1 MGGPLSPVPAT
12 ENLMTQPL
20 PASPHSPFSCV
31 LVGAE
36 SLLIQCGEMLLEKSA
51 EICAVVSRN
60 PQILD
65 WARSKE
71 LPTAAP
77 GKGLADA
84 LRPLEFDY
92 FLSITNLAMI
102 DGEVLEMARKA
113 SINFHDGPLPR
124 YAGMYAPAWA
134 ILGGES
140 EYGITF
146 HQMTEAADEG
156 DIHVQRHFEIRP
168 DDSSLTLNTRCYEA
182 AIDAFGELL
191 EALVDGTLAS
201 TPQNLEERTYFE
213 RYRRPD
219 AAGVLDWQRPA
230 PEISASIR
238 AMDFGRYENAFSS
251 AKMVHQGKLVLV
263 NGVEVRETSGVPGAV
278 LSIEGDTMVV
288 ATGDDDSLALSRFTC
303 PMGTALTAE
312 EAAARLGI
320 TPGQILEPLDA
331 DVRARLTDQNNKST
345 PSEAY
350 WVRRLRELDPV
361 EIPYREASQTGEPGA
376 AFGSLDVEV
385 PAAYG
390 QLEHDDPAAGV
401 IAAFAAYLTRVSGRD
416 AFDLAFEDEG
426 KQERYRD
433 LDTFYAG
440 RVPLRISIDT
450 NGAAGSAKDALAK
463 IEVTVATA
471 RERGSHLED
480 VVARYPDLQ
489 ANAALVSDSLAPVTV
504 AIASD
509 PAAWQPK
516 PGTDFA
522 LVVSNDGTRARF
534 VHDEAAQKPEAAA
547 RILEQFSTFLEGLAV
562 GVPAE
567 AELARIPL
575 LSDAE
580 RQKILGEWNATGVD
594 FDRGECIHTLFEAR
608 VAETPDATAVV
619 YEAESLSYGEL
630 DAHANQLAHHLR
642 GLGIGPDKLVGVY
655 LERSIDM
662 MVGIMGVLKAG
673 GAYVPLDPTYP
684 ADRIAYMIEDSEVS
698 VVLAQERLLATLPAN
713 DATVVVVDSA
723 SDRSAID
730 AQSSDRPDGGATPEN
745 LSYVIY
751 TSGSTGNPK
760 GVMVEHRNVVN
771 FFVGM
776 DERIPHEPAGS
787 WLAVTSLS
795 FDISVLELLWTLARG
810 FKVVVHADHER
821 SAGEGDGTVRKG
833 PWRPIDFGISMWGS
847 DAGPGPKK
855 YELML
860 ESAKFGDQHGFS
872 SFCTPERHFGAF
884 GGPFPNPSVTG
895 AAVAA
900 VTENIKIRAGSCVLP
915 LHHPIRVAEEYAV
928 VDNLSNGR
936 AEICFAS
943 GWQPNDFVIRP
954 GAYETAKTGMFENA
968 DKVRALWRG
977 EAVPFE
983 NPLGDMVPTATLPR
997 PVQSDLPS
1005 WYTTA
1010 GNVESFEAAG
1020 AAGYNIFTHLLG
1032 QNLDE
1037 LAEKIRVYRKAREA
1051 NGHDPEKGIVTLM
1064 LHTFVGEDND
1074 EIRELVRA
1082 PMKDYLGAAMKLV
1095 IGFAWTFPA
1104 FERPGGPDSKPED
1117 VDLASLTEEESD
1129 TILEFAFERYYE
1141 TSGLFG
1147 TLDICEAQV
1156 ERVKAAGVDEIS
1168 CLVDYGVATE
1178 TVLESLPALDELRRR
1193 VNEKPA
1199 DAVETDA
1206 AIAPAK
1212 SYALQDQIAEH
1223 AISHLQ
1229 CTPSH
1234 AKMLVTNPDTKDS
1247 LGKLDHMM
1255 IGGEAFPVS
1264 LAAELDGVAGGTVTN
1279 MYGPTE
1285 TTIWSATESIVGSP
1299 DVISIGRPIANT
1311 ELYILDQGLEPLPV
1325 GIPGEL
1331 LIGGEGV
1338 VRGYLNRPELTD
1350 ERFIPDPFS
1359 DRPGARLYRTGDLA
1373 RWNEDGT
1380 IDFLGRMDHQVKIRG
1395 YRIELGEIETRLGQ
1409 QEGVR
1414 ERVVVARE
1422 DTPGDVRLVAY
1433 MVPEKDPLSD
1443 DDLRESLREH
1453 LPDFM
1458 VPSLFVELD
1467 RFPQTPNGK
1476 IDRKALPA
1484 PDQVR
1489 TRVTTE
1495 YKAPENE
1502 LEEQIT
1508 EVWKEVL
1515 YLETVGTNDNF
1526 FDLGGHSL
1534 LVVQAHRKLREVC
1547 EHTISLT
1554 DLYRFPTIAG
1564 LADYLST
1571 GGDAAAQAKQSQE
1584 RGAKRR
1590 AALSSRRRKRG
1601 RG

>member
-1 MGGPLSPVPAT
+1 M
-12 ENLMTQPL
+12 
-20 PASPHSPFSCV
+20 SCV

-36 SLLIQCGEMLLEKSA
+36 SLLIQCGEMLLAKNA

-71 LPTAAP
+71 LSTVAP

-92 FLSITNLAMI
+92 FLSITNLALI
-102 DGEVLEMARKA
+102 DGEVLGMARKK

-134 ILGGES
+134 ILSGES
-140 EYGITF
+140 DYGITF
-146 HQMTEAADEG
+146 HEMTEGADEG
-156 DIHVQRHFEIRP
+156 DIYVQRHFEIRP
-168 DDSSLTLNTRCYEA
+168 DDSSLTLNTRCYEE
-182 AIDAFGELL
+182 AIEAFGDLL
-191 EALVDGTLAS
+191 EQLIGETLS
-201 TPQNLEERTYFE
+201 PTPQNLEERTYFE

-219 AAGVLDWQRPA
+219 AAGLLDWQRPA
-230 PEISASIR
+230 PELAASVR

-251 AKMVHQGKLVLV
+251 AKMVHQGKFVLA
-263 NGVEVRETSGVPGAV
+263 NGVEPRDTSGVPGAL
-278 LSIEGDTMVV
+278 LSVDDETMVV
-288 ATGDDDSLALSRFTC
+288 ASGDGDALALSRFTC
-303 PMGTALTAE
+303 PMGLPLTGT

-320 TPGQILEPLDA
+320 TAGQILESCDA
-331 DVRARLTDQNNKST
+331 DLRARLTDQNNKST
-345 PSEAY
+345 SSEAY
-350 WVRRLRELDPV
+350 WVRRLRQLDPV
-361 EIPYREASQTGEPGA
+361 EIPYREASQAAEPGTVFA
-376 AFGSLDVEV
+376 SLDLEV

-390 QLEHDDPAAGV
+390 QLDHDDPAAGV
-401 IAAFAAYLTRVSGRD
+401 IAAFAAYLTRVSGR
-416 AFDLAFEDEG
+416 ASFDMAFEDEATH
-426 KQERYRD
+426 ERYRG
-433 LDTFYAG
+433 LEAFYAA
-440 RVPLRISIDT
+440 RVPLRIALDVGSS
-450 NGAAGSAKDALAK
+450 AASVLEK

-471 RERGSHLED
+471 RERGSHLTD

-489 ANAALVSDSLAPVTV
+489 GNTAVMSEALAPVAV
-504 AIASD
+504 AICAD
-509 PAAWQPK
+509 PSAWQSK

-522 LVVSNDGTRARF
+522 LVVSDDGTRARI
-534 VHDEAAQKPEAAA
+534 VHDSAAQTPEAAN
-547 RILEQFSTFLEGLAV
+547 RILEQFTTFLEGLAV
-562 GVPAE
+562 GVPAD
-567 AELARIPL
+567 AALARIPL
-575 LSDAE
+575 LSEAE
-580 RQKILGEWNATGVD
+580 RQKILGDWNETDVD
-594 FDRGECIHTLFEAR
+594 FDRARCIHELFEAR
-608 VAETPDATAVV
+608 ASETPGATAVV
-619 YEAESLSYGEL
+619 FEGDSLSYSEL
-630 DAHANQLAHHLR
+630 DARANQLAHHLR

-662 MVGIMGVLKAG
+662 MVGIMGVMKAG

-684 ADRIAYMIEDSEVS
+684 SDRIAYMIQDSEVS
-698 VVLAQERLLATLPAN
+698 VVLAQERLLNTLPESR
-713 DATVVVVDSA
+713 ATVIVVDRND
-723 SDRSAID
+723 DRAQID
-730 AQSSDRPDGGATPEN
+730 AQPTASPEAGATPEN

-821 SAGEGDGTVRKG
+821 SAGEGNGAARTG

-860 ESAKFGDQHGFS
+860 ESAKFADQHGFS

-884 GGPFPNPSVTG
+884 GGPFPNPAVTS
-895 AAVAA
+895 AAVAT
-900 VTENIKIRAGSCVLP
+900 VTERIRIRAGSCVLP
-915 LHHPIRVAEEYAV
+915 LHHPIRVAEDYAV

-936 AEICFAS
+936 VDMAVAS

-954 GAYETAKTGMFENA
+954 AAYETAKTAMFETTEQ
-968 DKVRALWRG
+968 VLALWRG
-977 EAVPFE
+977 EEVAFE
-983 NPLGDMVPTATLPR
+983 NPLGEMVPTATLPR
-997 PVQSDLPS
+997 PVQKDLAC
-1005 WYTTA
+1005 WFTTA
-1010 GNVESFEAAG
+1010 GNPASYEAAG

-1032 QNLDE
+1032 QNLEE

-1051 NGHDPEKGIVTLM
+1051 NGYDPDAGVVTLM
-1064 LHTFVGEDND
+1064 LHTFVGDDND
-1074 EIRELVRA
+1074 EIREIVRG
-1082 PMKDYLGAAMKLV
+1082 PMKDYLGAAVNLV

-1117 VDLASLTEEESD
+1117 IDLTSLSDEEVD

-1147 TLDICEAQV
+1147 TQEICEAQV

-1178 TVLESLPALDELRRR
+1178 TVLESLPALNRLREA
-1193 VNEKPA
+1193 VNERPA
-1199 DAVETDA
+1199 EATDA
-1206 AIAPAK
+1206 AGAPLE
-1212 SYALQDQIAEH
+1212 SYALQDQIDEH

-1247 LGKLDHMM
+1247 LGKLSHMM

-1264 LAAELDGVAGGTVTN
+1264 LAAELDGVAGGAVTN

-1285 TTIWSATESIVGSP
+1285 TTIWSATEAVEGSP

-1311 ELYILDQGLEPLPV
+1311 QLYILDQGLEPLPV

-1338 VRGYLNRPELTD
+1338 VRGYLNRAELTD

-1409 QEGVR
+1409 QEGVG
-1414 ERVVVARE
+1414 ECVVVARE
-1422 DTPGDVRLVAY
+1422 DTPGDIRLVAY

-1443 DDLRESLREH
+1443 EELRESLREH

-1484 PDQVR
+1484 PDQVQR
-1489 TRVTTE
+1489 NRVHTE
-1495 YKAPENE
+1495 YKAPESE
-1502 LEEQIT
+1502 LEQQIT

-1547 EHTISLT
+1547 EQTISLT

-1571 GGDAAAQAKQSQE
+1571 GGDAAVQAKQSQD

-1590 AALSSRRRKRG
+1590 AALTSRRRKRG

>member
-1 MGGPLSPVPAT
+1 MSPVLAT
-12 ENLMTQPL
+12 ENSMT
-20 PASPHSPFSCV
+20 PASSSLPSPVSCV

-51 EICAVVSRN
+51 EITAVVSRDS
-60 PQILD
+60 QILE
-65 WARSKE
+65 WAASKGLE
-71 LPTAAP
+71 TLTP
-77 GKGLADA
+77 GKGMADA
-84 LRPLEFDY
+84 LRPLDFDY
-92 FLSITNLAMI
+92 FLSVTNLAMI
-102 DGEVLEMARKA
+102 PAEVLAMPRKA
-113 SINFHDGPLPR
+113 AINFHDGPLPR

-134 ILGGES
+134 ILSGETD
-140 EYGITF
+140 YGITF
-146 HQMTEAADEG
+146 HEMTEGADEG
-156 DIHVQRHFEIRP
+156 DIYVQRRFEIRP

-182 AIDAFGELL
+182 AIDAFDELL
-191 EALVDGTLAS
+191 ESMFADSLSGA
-201 TPQNLEERTYFE
+201 PQNFEERTYFE

-230 PEISASIR
+230 PEIAASVR
-238 AMDFGRYENAFSS
+238 AMDFGRYENAFGS
-251 AKMVHQGKLVLV
+251 AKLVHRGNLVLV
-263 NGVEVRETSGVPGAV
+263 SGVELRDTSGVPGALLEV
-278 LSIEGDTMVV
+278 EDEALVV
-288 ATGDDDSLALSRFTC
+288 ATGDDDALALSRFSC
-303 PMGTALTAE
+303 PMGIALTPA

-320 TPGQILEPLDA
+320 MAGQVFEPLEGEL
-331 DVRARLTDQNNKST
+331 RARLTDQNSRST
-345 PSEAY
+345 PSEAH
-350 WVRRLRELDPV
+350 WVRRLRELDPI
-361 EIPYREASQTGEPGA
+361 EIPYREASQSAAPGA
-376 AFGSLDVEV
+376 DFSSLEVEI
-385 PAAYG
+385 PAVYG

-401 IAAFAAYLTRVSGRD
+401 IAAFAAYLARVSGRD

-426 KQERYRD
+426 IHERYRG
-433 LDTFYAG
+433 LEAFYAR
-440 RVPLRISIDT
+440 RVPLRVTIDASQT
-450 NGAAGSAKDALAK
+450 ANSVLEKVSLS
-463 IEVTVATA
+463 VTAA
-471 RERGSHLED
+471 RERGSYLED

-489 ANAALVSDSLAPVTV
+489 GLAGSMSDGLAPVTV
-504 AIASD
+504 AMASD
-509 PAAWQPK
+509 PAAWQAQ

-522 LVVSNDGTRARF
+522 LVVSNDGTGARF
-534 VHDEAAQKPEAAA
+534 VYDTAAQKPEAAG
-547 RILEQFSTFLEGLAV
+547 RIREQFLTFLEGLAV
-562 GVPAE
+562 GVPGDAD
-567 AELARIPL
+567 LARIPL
-575 LSDAE
+575 LGEAE
-580 RQKILGEWNATGVD
+580 RDKILDEWNRTGID
-594 FDRGECIHTLFEAR
+594 FDRSRCIHTLFEAR

-619 YEAESLSYGEL
+619 FEAEALSYSEL
-630 DAHANQLAHHLR
+630 NARANRLAHHLR

-655 LERSIDM
+655 LERSLDM

-684 ADRIAYMIEDSEVS
+684 SDRIAYMIEDSEVS
-698 VVLAQERLLATLPAN
+698 VVLAQERLLGTLP
-713 DATVVVVDSA
+713 DDRATVVVVDRAEDRDAIAACDASA
-723 SDRSAID
+723 VDS
-730 AQSSDRPDGGATPEN
+730 GATPEN

-776 DERIPHEPAGS
+776 DERIPHEPAGN

-810 FKVVVHADHER
+810 FKVVVHADQER
-821 SAGEGDGTVRKG
+821 SAGAEGAASRG
-833 PWRPIDFGISMWGS
+833 PWRPIDFGIAMWGS

-860 ESAKFGDQHGFS
+860 ESAKFGDRHGFS

-900 VTENIKIRAGSCVLP
+900 VTENIRIRAGSCVLP

-928 VDNLSNGR
+928 VDNLSAGR
-936 AEICFAS
+936 VEICFAS

-954 GAYETAKTGMFENA
+954 AAFETAKTGMFENA
-968 DKVRALWRG
+968 AKVQALWRG

-983 NPLGDMVPTATLPR
+983 NPLGDRVPTATLPR
-997 PVQSDLPS
+997 PVQQELPS

-1020 AAGYNIFTHLLG
+1020 AAGFNIFTHLLG

-1051 NGHDPEKGIVTLM
+1051 NGHDPEAGVVTLM

-1074 EIRELVRA
+1074 AIRELVRA

-1095 IGFAWTFPA
+1095 IGFAWSFPA
-1104 FERPGGPDSKPED
+1104 FDRPGGPDSKPED
-1117 VDLASLTEEESD
+1117 VDLKSLSEEEAD

-1147 TLDICEAQV
+1147 TLEMCEAQV

-1168 CLVDYGVATE
+1168 CLIDYGVATE
-1178 TVLESLPALDELRRR
+1178 TVLESLPALDDLRRR
-1193 VNEKPA
+1193 ANERPPE
-1199 DAVETDA
+1199 AVEVDA
-1206 AIAPAK
+1206 ASAPETG
-1212 SYALQDQIAEH
+1212 YTLQDQIEEH

-1247 LGKLDHMM
+1247 LGRVSHMM

-1264 LAAELDGVAGGTVTN
+1264 LAAELDGVAGGSVTN

-1285 TTIWSATESIVGSP
+1285 TTIWSATQTILGSP
-1299 DVISIGRPIANT
+1299 AVISIGRPIANT
-1311 ELYILDQGLEPLPV
+1311 ELYILDRGLEPLPV

-1350 ERFIPDPFS
+1350 ERFVPDPFS
-1359 DRPGARLYRTGDLA
+1359 NRPGARLYRTGDLA

-1414 ERVVVARE
+1414 ECVVVARE

-1433 MVPEKDPLSD
+1433 MVPEKGPILDES
-1443 DDLRESLREH
+1443 LRESLREH

-1458 VPSLFVELD
+1458 MPSLFVELE

-1489 TRVTTE
+1489 TRVQTE
-1495 YKAPENE
+1495 YKAPESE
-1502 LEEQIT
+1502 LEQQISD
-1508 EVWKEVL
+1508 VWKEVL

-1547 EHTISLT
+1547 EQTISLT

-1571 GGDAAAQAKQSQE
+1571 GGDAAVQAKQSQE

>member
-1 MGGPLSPVPAT
+1 
-12 ENLMTQPL
+12 MTRPL
-20 PASPHSPFSCV
+20 PASPQSPFSCV

-36 SLLIQCGEMLLEKSA
+36 SLLIQCGEMLLEKNV
-51 EICAVVSRN
+51 EICTVVSRN
-60 PQILD
+60 AQILD
-65 WARSKE
+65 WARAKE

-77 GKGLADA
+77 GKGLADT
-84 LRPLEFDY
+84 LRPLSFDY

-102 DGEVLEMARKA
+102 DGEVLAMANRA

-146 HQMTEAADEG
+146 HEMTEGADEG
-156 DIHVQRHFEIRP
+156 DIYVQRRFEIGA

-191 EALVDGTLAS
+191 EGMLEGSLSKTS
-201 TPQNLEERTYFE
+201 QNMDERTYFE

-219 AAGVLDWQRPA
+219 AAGVVDWQRPA
-230 PEISASIR
+230 PELAASIR

-251 AKMVHQGKLVLV
+251 AKIVHQGKLVLV
-263 NGVEVRETSGVPGAV
+263 NGVALEETSGVPGA
-278 LSIEGDTMVV
+278 LLALEDEKMVV
-288 ATGDDDSLALSRFTC
+288 ATGDDDALALSNFTC
-303 PMGTALTAE
+303 PMGSPLTAK

-320 TPGQILEPLDA
+320 STGQIFEPLAA

-350 WVRRLRELDPV
+350 WVRRLRQLDPV
-361 EIPYREASQTGEPGA
+361 EIPYREASQSAEPGA
-376 AFGSLDVEV
+376 AFASLEVEV
-385 PAAYG
+385 SAAYG
-390 QLEHDDPAAGV
+390 QLEHDDAAASV
-401 IAAFAAYLTRVSGRD
+401 IAAFSAYLTRVSGRD
-416 AFDLAFEDEG
+416 SFDLAFEDEATH
-426 KQERYRD
+426 ERYRG
-433 LDTFYAG
+433 LEAFYAS
-440 RVPLRISIDT
+440 RVPLAIAVDT
-450 NGAAGSAKDALAK
+450 SGSAKNVLEK
-463 IEVTVATA
+463 VEVTIAAA
-471 RERGSHLED
+471 RERGSHLSD
-480 VVARYPDLQ
+480 VVARYPELQ
-489 ANAALVSDSLAPVTV
+489 ANAAVMSDALAPVCA
-504 AIASD
+504 AICGD
-509 PAAWQPK
+509 PAAWTAK

-522 LVVSNDGTRARF
+522 LVVSTDGARARF
-534 VHDEAAQKPEAAA
+534 VYDEAAQKPEAAA
-547 RILEQFSTFLEGLAV
+547 RIHEQFTTFLEGLAV
-562 GVPAE
+562 GVPADV
-567 AELARIPL
+567 ALARIPL
-575 LSDAE
+575 LNESE
-580 RQKILGEWNATGVD
+580 RQKILGEWNQTGVD
-594 FDRGECIHTLFEAR
+594 FDRAKTIHELFEGW
-608 VAETPDATAVV
+608 VASTPDATAVV
-619 YEAESLSYGEL
+619 FESESLSYREL
-630 DAHANQLAHHLR
+630 DEHSNQLAHHLQ
-642 GLGIGPDKLVGVY
+642 GLGIGPDKLVGIY
-655 LERSIDM
+655 LERSIEM
-662 MVGIMGVLKAG
+662 MVGVMGVLKSG
-673 GAYVPLDPTYP
+673 GAYVPLDPSYP
-684 ADRIAYMIEDSEVS
+684 SDRIAYMIEDSEVS
-698 VVLAQERLLATLPAN
+698 VVLAQERLLNTLP
-713 DATVVVVDSA
+713 
-723 SDRSAID
+723 
-730 AQSSDRPDGGATPEN
+730 SSDAKVVAVDRAAERAEIDSKPASAVASTSSPEN

-776 DERIPHEPAGS
+776 DERIPHEPAGN

-810 FKVVVHADHER
+810 FKVVVHADSER
-821 SAGEGDGTVRKG
+821 SADGEVAVPKV
-833 PWRPIDFGISMWGS
+833 PWRPIDFGLAMWGS
-847 DAGPGPKK
+847 DAGPGPRK
-855 YELML
+855 YELMI

-872 SFCTPERHFGAF
+872 SFATPERHFGAF
-884 GGPFPNPSVTG
+884 GGPFPNPAVTG

-900 VTENIKIRAGSCVLP
+900 VTENIRIRAGSCVLP
-915 LHHPIRVAEEYAV
+915 LHHPIRIAEDYAV

-936 AEICFAS
+936 VEISFAS

-954 GAYETAKTGMFENA
+954 EAFKTAKTGMFEGM
-968 DKVRALWRG
+968 KTVQKLWRG
-977 EAVPFE
+977 EEVAFE
-983 NPLGDMVPTATLPR
+983 NPMGDQVPTATLPR
-997 PVQSDLPS
+997 PVQPELPS

-1010 GNVESFEAAG
+1010 GNPESFEAAG
-1020 AAGYNIFTHLLG
+1020 AAGLNIFTHLLG
-1032 QNLDE
+1032 QDLAE
-1037 LAEKIRVYRKAREA
+1037 LAEKIRVYRKARKA
-1051 NGHDPEKGIVTLM
+1051 NGHDPDAGKVTLM
-1064 LHTFVGEDND
+1064 LHTFVGEDD
-1074 EIRELVRA
+1074 DAIRELVRE
-1082 PMKDYLGAAMKLV
+1082 PMKEYLGAAMKLV
-1095 IGFAWTFPA
+1095 IGFAWSFPA

-1117 VDLASLTEEESD
+1117 VDLASLTEEEAD

-1147 TLDICEAQV
+1147 THEICEAQV
-1156 ERVKAAGVDEIS
+1156 ERVKAAGVDEIC
-1168 CLVDYGVATE
+1168 CLIDYGVE
-1178 TVLESLPALDELRRR
+1178 TGKILESLPALDRLRIAA
-1193 VNEKPA
+1193 NERPV
-1199 DAVETDA
+1199 DAVEATDA
-1206 AIAPAK
+1206 AEVPAG
-1212 SYALQDQIAEH
+1212 SYALQDQITEH

-1234 AKMLVTNPDTKDS
+1234 AKMLVTNPDTRDS

-1264 LAAELDGVAGGTVTN
+1264 LAAELDGVAGGSVTN

-1285 TTIWSATESIVGSP
+1285 TTIWSATEPIVGSP

-1311 ELYILDQGLEPLPV
+1311 QLYILDQGLEPLPV

-1414 ERVVVARE
+1414 ECVVIARE

-1433 MVPEKDPLSD
+1433 MVPEKESLSD

-1458 VPSLFVELD
+1458 VPSLFVELE

-1489 TRVTTE
+1489 ARVQTE

-1508 EVWKEVL
+1508 DVWKEVL

-1534 LVVQAHRKLREVC
+1534 LVVQAHRRLREVC
-1547 EHTISLT
+1547 EQPISLT

-1564 LADYLST
+1564 LADYLAT
-1571 GGDAAAQAKQSQE
+1571 GGDAAVQAKQSQE

-1601 RG
+1601 R